1 MLRIGA
7 SNGPEGSAGASL
19 GWVAAGGAEEVVTE
33 ELKQM
38 RVIRIKHSSP
48 GFVNTLDEKLRE
60 GVTLVVTQAAKQR
73 VGLSDLRPAD
83 GWAVWRGRI
92 RPFPPDCLHA
102 PCR

>member
-1 MLRIGA
+1 LLRIGA

-73 VGLSDLRPAD
+73 DRVERSQACRRLGGLA
-83 GWAVWRGRI
+83 G
-92 RPFPPDCLHA
+92 
-102 PCR
+102 